1 MRGKER
7 VMTEKLDKKYRGIL
21 AFPHPEPKEKARM
34 AREKRAAQFMPF
46 AALTG
51 FEEGIDEERKEQE
64 ARMEGG

>member
-1 MRGKER
+1 M
-7 VMTEKLDKKYRGIL
+7 EKTDRKYREIL
-21 AFPHPEPKEKARM
+21 ALPHPEPKGRTRM

-64 ARMEGG
+64 ARAEGG

>member
-1 MRGKER
+1 
-7 VMTEKLDKKYRGIL
+7 MTEKLDKKYRGIL